1 MSFSG
6 IFSSFMFSD
15 VQQVLL
21 LQSGLHEACVV
32 MIIPIFN
39 SIGYFQCLVWLA
51 QACCSAVMCCNID
64 RMWFG
69 IVVLK

>member
-15 VQQVLL
+15 VQEVLL
-21 LQSGLHEACVV
+21 LQSGLQEACVV
-32 MIIPIFN
+32 MIIPIIS

-51 QACCSAVMCCNID
+51 QACCSVAMCCNID

-69 IVVLK
+69 IVILK